1 MTEAAALR
9 AFVATE
15 ISFNAL
21 RNALADSTDFAFL
34 PSGTISVVSRR
45 ALTRTAFRPADVQR
59 VLVRY
64 QCGEL
69 TIGELSIWGVVL
81 HALDSFDLE
90 EVSEAR
96 KDEVWDMISQISVAS
111 ISESFNATDVSNLLK
126 NLGDIAE
133 ND

>member
-1 MTEAAALR
+1 
-9 AFVATE
+9 
-15 ISFNAL
+15 
-21 RNALADSTDFAFL
+21 
-34 PSGTISVVSRR
+34 
-45 ALTRTAFRPADVQR
+45 
-59 VLVRY
+59 
-64 QCGEL
+64 
-69 TIGELSIWGVVL
+69 VVL